1 MYFLEEY
8 WMHHCLLN
16 GSPHWMTSLFLR
28 NMNQSPIFILMR
40 PKRLEFT
47 PLRNE

>member
-16 GSPHWMTSLFLR
+16 GSPHWMTSLFS
-28 NMNQSPIFILMR
+28 QKYEPITNFYTY
-40 PKRLEFT
+40 ET
-47 PLRNE
+47 